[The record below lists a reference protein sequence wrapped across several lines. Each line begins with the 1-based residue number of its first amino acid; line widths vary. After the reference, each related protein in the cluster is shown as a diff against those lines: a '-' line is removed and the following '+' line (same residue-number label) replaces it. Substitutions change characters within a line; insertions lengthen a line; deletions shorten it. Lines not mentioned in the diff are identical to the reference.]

1 MPLNERIGEIPEAIT
16 QSNFCRPKNKSLRLS
31 NARQLRSQMVK
42 KLFQLFQPF
51 SKAKRGFLG
60 LLKKGSITKM
70 EREPGKLETS
80 YRTFGR
86 KIEKVCSDL
95 IQINDQLLSPVV
107 YQN

>member
-70 EREPGKLETS
+70 EREPGKARNFVQDIWQKDRESLQRFNS
-80 YRTFGR
+80 N
-86 KIEKVCSDL
+86 K
-95 IQINDQLLSPVV
+95 
-107 YQN
+107 